1 MANAVSLNDVARMLS
16 TKGGDMSTIGGAIGC
31 MTAMISSDAR
41 DKENTT
47 SNDVRKIKEFIYGDG
62 GSLSSMID
70 RIQLA
75 IADQTLQIQKLL
87 DGNKEKRLVKSDIT
101 KIIKSATNGLEKRLD
116 RILDSLSLIA
126 KNQGGNVKW
135 GSTKKTKDSI
145 EQFKASL
152 SDKKKMK
159 ESRIGKL
166 VSMLTELKA
175 ISFKDLLLF
184 KPKMKLL
191 EKLNP
196 QINSFAKSL
205 NEQNIAKVSG
215 FLDKSPKMI
224 ENLKLTLKLAKRIKE
239 KDLERFYNVLG
250 IRAKSKKPKR
260 KSLLGLINVF
270 AELDKQNLDNARKNA
285 HTIFGIIKD
294 ICLGIGVL
302 VLFSPVIIVAGL
314 LSKPLEWAIFGSGK
328 KGDGGIMGIFKKLAK
343 RKKDIKEANKSI
355 LWMSL
360 GFVTLGV
367 GLGVLFSLTKHI
379 KLLSILR
386 VAATTL
392 ILGGVTVYLG
402 KVKDNIK
409 QGSEAMLW
417 MSLGIAGLGLG
428 LGVLFSLTKNI
439 EWEQMAQVAVS
450 IAGFGLITSIFG
462 QISESIKE
470 GSKSML
476 WMSLGIAGLGLG
488 LGVLFS
494 LTKNVEWEQMAMIGV
509 SMVFLGGATVALGV
523 LNKSGLIIEGAIAMA
538 VMGASLIP
546 FGISMRLIMGSV
558 RGLKWEQFGVFATA
572 TLTLGGM
579 VIGLGAMMASVVG
592 AIAWGLGLTAIASL
606 GAALI
611 PFGIGLR
618 QISKGAKEIDINSI
632 KKLSEVTNLLFN
644 TLGDAVGK
652 KKRKNAVKNAK
663 SLLKIAKPI
672 NKLGKALKNFN
683 DVAPD
688 SIEKAMK
695 SIEKISEFFFGE
707 NGISKY
713 STNFFKRI
721 KSKAEANTISKISGC
736 MHNLA
741 YGLKT
746 FNDVAPDS
754 IEKAMSA
761 IEKIAFYF
769 FSPDS
774 KLNTMNTGWA
784 KRRKAKKTAD
794 AIGVIADC
802 VYKLATGLKNFNDV
816 APSAINSAQD
826 AIEKI
831 AFYFFSPDSK
841 LNKMNTG
848 WAKRRKAKKTADAI
862 GVIAD
867 SMYKVSQALKDFQE
881 VGGKVIDRMIES
893 IDKIVK
899 CFFKDMGG
907 VKSTWVAWMLGNSM
921 EYVADAIKYFDEETK
936 NVDTKKMKDNI
947 EAIGVVSSEVFGK
960 WKSEYAD
967 SAKEIYSSMKLL
979 TKSFDDVGRNYRK
992 NLNTTRKLFKQMSN
1006 PSFVAAGNTLRSTAT
1021 FVRAVNTVDMEKAS
1035 SLTDMFKSFASLG
1048 KTSNIFSSFDKRVK
1062 QFTDACIK
1070 LVNAINGNTDAI
1082 NNSEEEVV
1090 VKDASGEEK
1099 TVKRKDAELMPK
1111 QMMILNVDDLAM
1123 AIADQL
1129 NSLNVDCDANINL
1142 QINNES
1148 GNEWRI
1154 SRM

>member
-294 ICLGIGVL
+294 ICLGISVL

-367 GLGVLFSLTKHI
+367 GLGALFSLTKHI

-428 LGVLFSLTKNI
+428 LGVLFSLTKN
-439 EWEQMAQVAVS
+439 
-450 IAGFGLITSIFG
+450 
-462 QISESIKE
+462 
-470 GSKSML
+470 
-476 WMSLGIAGLGLG
+476 
-488 LGVLFS
+488 
-494 LTKNVEWEQMAMIGV
+494 VEWEQMAMIGV

-523 LNKSGLIIEGAIAMA
+523 LNKSGLIMEGAIAMA

-774 KLNTMNTGWA
+774 KLNT
-784 KRRKAKKTAD
+784 
-794 AIGVIADC
+794 
-802 VYKLATGLKNFNDV
+802 
-816 APSAINSAQD
+816 
-826 AIEKI
+826 
-831 AFYFFSPDSK
+831 
-841 LNKMNTG
+841 MNTG

>member
-159 ESRIGKL
+159 DSRIGKL

-294 ICLGIGVL
+294 ICLGISVL

-367 GLGVLFSLTKHI
+367 GLGALFSLTKHI

-392 ILGGVTVYLG
+392 ILGGVTVHLG

-409 QGSEAMLW
+409 QGSEA
-417 MSLGIAGLGLG
+417 
-428 LGVLFSLTKNI
+428 
-439 EWEQMAQVAVS
+439 
-450 IAGFGLITSIFG
+450 
-462 QISESIKE
+462 
-470 GSKSML
+470 ML

-523 LNKSGLIIEGAIAMA
+523 LNKSGLIMEGAIAMA

-632 KKLSEVTNLLFN
+632 KKLSEVTKLLFN

>member
-1 MANAVSLNDVARMLS
+1 
-16 TKGGDMSTIGGAIGC
+16 
-31 MTAMISSDAR
+31 
-41 DKENTT
+41 
-47 SNDVRKIKEFIYGDG
+47 
-62 GSLSSMID
+62 
-70 RIQLA
+70 
-75 IADQTLQIQKLL
+75 
-87 DGNKEKRLVKSDIT
+87 
-101 KIIKSATNGLEKRLD
+101 
-116 RILDSLSLIA
+116 
-126 KNQGGNVKW
+126 
-135 GSTKKTKDSI
+135 
-145 EQFKASL
+145 
-152 SDKKKMK
+152 
-159 ESRIGKL
+159 
-166 VSMLTELKA
+166 
-175 ISFKDLLLF
+175 
-184 KPKMKLL
+184 
-191 EKLNP
+191 
-196 QINSFAKSL
+196 
-205 NEQNIAKVSG
+205 
-215 FLDKSPKMI
+215 
-224 ENLKLTLKLAKRIKE
+224 
-239 KDLERFYNVLG
+239 
-250 IRAKSKKPKR
+250 
-260 KSLLGLINVF
+260 
-270 AELDKQNLDNARKNA
+270 
-285 HTIFGIIKD
+285 
-294 ICLGIGVL
+294 
-302 VLFSPVIIVAGL
+302 
-314 LSKPLEWAIFGSGK
+314 
-328 KGDGGIMGIFKKLAK
+328 
-343 RKKDIKEANKSI
+343 
-355 LWMSL
+355 
-360 GFVTLGV
+360 
-367 GLGVLFSLTKHI
+367 
-379 KLLSILR
+379 
-386 VAATTL
+386 
-392 ILGGVTVYLG
+392 
-402 KVKDNIK
+402 
-409 QGSEAMLW
+409 
-417 MSLGIAGLGLG
+417 
-428 LGVLFSLTKNI
+428 
-439 EWEQMAQVAVS
+439 
-450 IAGFGLITSIFG
+450 
-462 QISESIKE
+462 
-470 GSKSML
+470 
-476 WMSLGIAGLGLG
+476 
-488 LGVLFS
+488 
-494 LTKNVEWEQMAMIGV
+494 
-509 SMVFLGGATVALGV
+509 
-523 LNKSGLIIEGAIAMA
+523 
-538 VMGASLIP
+538 
-546 FGISMRLIMGSV
+546 
-558 RGLKWEQFGVFATA
+558 
-572 TLTLGGM
+572 
-579 VIGLGAMMASVVG
+579 
-592 AIAWGLGLTAIASL
+592 
-606 GAALI
+606 
-611 PFGIGLR
+611 
-618 QISKGAKEIDINSI
+618 
-632 KKLSEVTNLLFN
+632 
-644 TLGDAVGK
+644 
-652 KKRKNAVKNAK
+652 
-663 SLLKIAKPI
+663 
-672 NKLGKALKNFN
+672 
-683 DVAPD
+683 
-688 SIEKAMK
+688 
-695 SIEKISEFFFGE
+695 
-707 NGISKY
+707 
-713 STNFFKRI
+713 
-721 KSKAEANTISKISGC
+721 

-774 KLNTMNTGWA
+774 KLNT
-784 KRRKAKKTAD
+784 
-794 AIGVIADC
+794 
-802 VYKLATGLKNFNDV
+802 
-816 APSAINSAQD
+816 
-826 AIEKI
+826 
-831 AFYFFSPDSK
+831 
-841 LNKMNTG
+841 MNTG

>member
-159 ESRIGKL
+159 DSRIGKL

-294 ICLGIGVL
+294 ICLGISVL

-367 GLGVLFSLTKHI
+367 GLGALFSLTKHI

-409 QGSEAMLW
+409 QGSEA
-417 MSLGIAGLGLG
+417 
-428 LGVLFSLTKNI
+428 
-439 EWEQMAQVAVS
+439 
-450 IAGFGLITSIFG
+450 
-462 QISESIKE
+462 
-470 GSKSML
+470 ML

-632 KKLSEVTNLLFN
+632 KKLSEVTKLLFN

-652 KKRKNAVKNAK
+652 KKRKNAVKNAN

-979 TKSFDDVGRNYRK
+979 TKSFDDVGKNYRK

>member
-159 ESRIGKL
+159 DSRIGKL

-184 KPKMKLL
+184 KPKMELL

-294 ICLGIGVL
+294 ICLGISVL

-367 GLGVLFSLTKHI
+367 GLGALFSLTKHI

-392 ILGGVTVYLG
+392 ILGGVTVHLG

-409 QGSEAMLW
+409 QGSEA
-417 MSLGIAGLGLG
+417 
-428 LGVLFSLTKNI
+428 
-439 EWEQMAQVAVS
+439 
-450 IAGFGLITSIFG
+450 
-462 QISESIKE
+462 
-470 GSKSML
+470 ML

-523 LNKSGLIIEGAIAMA
+523 LNKSGLIMEGAIAMA

-632 KKLSEVTNLLFN
+632 KKLSEVTKLLFN

-1021 FVRAVNTVDMEKAS
+1021 FVRAVNSVDMEKAS

>member
-1 MANAVSLNDVARMLS
+1 
-16 TKGGDMSTIGGAIGC
+16 

-159 ESRIGKL
+159 DSRIGKL
-166 VSMLTELKA
+166 VSMLTELKS

-239 KDLERFYNVLG
+239 NDLERFYNVLG

-367 GLGVLFSLTKHI
+367 GLGALFSLTKHI

-409 QGSEAMLW
+409 QGSEA
-417 MSLGIAGLGLG
+417 
-428 LGVLFSLTKNI
+428 
-439 EWEQMAQVAVS
+439 
-450 IAGFGLITSIFG
+450 
-462 QISESIKE
+462 
-470 GSKSML
+470 ML

-632 KKLSEVTNLLFN
+632 KKLSEVTKLLFN

-652 KKRKNAVKNAK
+652 KKRKNAVKNAN

-774 KLNTMNTGWA
+774 KLNT
-784 KRRKAKKTAD
+784 
-794 AIGVIADC
+794 
-802 VYKLATGLKNFNDV
+802 
-816 APSAINSAQD
+816 
-826 AIEKI
+826 
-831 AFYFFSPDSK
+831 
-841 LNKMNTG
+841 MNTG

>member
-159 ESRIGKL
+159 DSRIGKL

-367 GLGVLFSLTKHI
+367 GLGALFSLTKHI

-392 ILGGVTVYLG
+392 ILGGVTVHLG

-417 MSLGIAGLGLG
+417 MSLGITGLGLG

-439 EWEQMAQVAVS
+439 
-450 IAGFGLITSIFG
+450 
-462 QISESIKE
+462 
-470 GSKSML
+470 
-476 WMSLGIAGLGLG
+476 
-488 LGVLFS
+488 
-494 LTKNVEWEQMAMIGV
+494 EWEQMAMIGV

-632 KKLSEVTNLLFN
+632 KKLSEVTKLLFN

-652 KKRKNAVKNAK
+652 KKRKNAVKNAN

>member
-159 ESRIGKL
+159 DSRIGKL

-367 GLGVLFSLTKHI
+367 GLGALFSLTKHI

-428 LGVLFSLTKNI
+428 LGVLFSLTKNV

-523 LNKSGLIIEGAIAMA
+523 LNKSGLIMEGAIAMA

-618 QISKGAKEIDINSI
+618 QISKGAKEIDTNSI
-632 KKLSEVTNLLFN
+632 KKLSEVTKLLFD

-754 IEKAMSA
+754 IEKAMS
-761 IEKIAFYF
+761 
-769 FSPDS
+769 
-774 KLNTMNTGWA
+774 
-784 KRRKAKKTAD
+784 
-794 AIGVIADC
+794 
-802 VYKLATGLKNFNDV
+802 
-816 APSAINSAQD
+816 

>member
-159 ESRIGKL
+159 DSRIGKL

-367 GLGVLFSLTKHI
+367 GLGALFSLTKHI

-462 QISESIKE
+462 QISENIKE

-794 AIGVIADC
+794 AIGVIAD
-802 VYKLATGLKNFNDV
+802 
-816 APSAINSAQD
+816 
-826 AIEKI
+826 
-831 AFYFFSPDSK
+831 
-841 LNKMNTG
+841 
-848 WAKRRKAKKTADAI
+848 
-862 GVIAD
+862 

-1021 FVRAVNTVDMEKAS
+1021 FVRAVNTVDIEKAS